1 MRTLL
6 KIFLV
11 AVCAAILTAVLLM
24 AVLAGI
30 LGMQWSRTLQIL
42 SSATGLYVLP
52 MIILIEFYFFT
63 NDLFAYVCEK
73 FARNFGLHFSE
84 IPFKFDLDN
93 FETPIPLKTKLVQ
106 LYPLTILLILLGFVA
121 ALMTRQ

>member
-6 KIFLV
+6 KIVVV
-11 AVCAAILTAVLLM
+11 AVCAAILTAVLLIT
-24 AVLAGI
+24 VLAGI

-52 MIILIEFYFFT
+52 TIILIEFYFFT
-63 NDLFAYVCEK
+63 NDLLTYVCEK
-73 FARNFGLHFSE
+73 FALNFGLHFCE

-106 LYPLTILLILLGFVA
+106 LYPLTILFTLLGFVA